1 MTQNIWL
8 AFPSFTA
15 LLIQLWIL
23 LRANKRILLQE
34 NKSLIFLF
42 CSIVII
48 SAIEFATYAN
58 LLLPS
63 LLLMKT
69 YYAACFVG
77 MAGIFSQALKISG
90 FEKINNSLVIKAI
103 SFTWAFLVFLVLNTN
118 LLISG
123 FEFISYSY
131 TRQAGQFYWLVQIYL
146 ISTIILSLVLLI
158 KGTKNKINTNARRS
172 MVLLISITPFLVI
185 ALSTLVLMQ
194 IGVKFNASIIFP
206 IMITYFLLALLQ
218 TEREESLFALLMK
231 LPFSKERES
240 FNQISTEI
248 KQFLIDTELSITSGN
263 SNLSLKVLTASI
275 ENMIVEHAVSLNQGS
290 QVKAASLLGISSSSI
305 CRKKKRQD
313 KTRQD

>member
-103 SFTWAFLVFLVLNTN
+103 SFTCAFLVFLVFLVLNTN

-313 KTRQD
+313 

>member
-1 MTQNIWL
+1 
-8 AFPSFTA
+8 
-15 LLIQLWIL
+15 
-23 LRANKRILLQE
+23 
-34 NKSLIFLF
+34 
-42 CSIVII
+42 
-48 SAIEFATYAN
+48 
-58 LLLPS
+58 
-63 LLLMKT
+63 MKT

-103 SFTWAFLVFLVLNTN
+103 SFTCAFLVFLVLNTN

-131 TRQAGQFYWLVQIYL
+131 TRQAGQFYWLVPIYL
-146 ISTIILSLVLLI
+146 ISSIILSLVLLI

-206 IMITYFLLALLQ
+206 IMITYFLLALIQ

-313 KTRQD
+313 

>member
-77 MAGIFSQALKISG
+77 MGGIYSQALKISG

-103 SFTWAFLVFLVLNTN
+103 SFTCAFLVFLVLNTN

-194 IGVKFNASIIFP
+194 IGVKLNASIIFP

-313 KTRQD
+313 

>member
-69 YYAACFVG
+69 YYASCFVG

-103 SFTWAFLVFLVLNTN
+103 SFTCAFLVLLVLNTN

-313 KTRQD
+313 

>member
-23 LRANKRILLQE
+23 LIANKRILLQE

-77 MAGIFSQALKISG
+77 MAGIYSQALKISG
-90 FEKINNSLVIKAI
+90 FEKIKNSLVIKAI
-103 SFTWAFLVFLVLNTN
+103 SFTCAFLVFLVLNTN

-313 KTRQD
+313 